1 MRGLENVAVPA
12 DQHEIGPKQI
22 ESTLGFGIFAVFPSD
37 YATVSAALN
46 SGVPLTLSNHSELA
60 AQFATFTRQIVFPN
74 HTGTGSEQSKARAP
88 FMGLF

>member
-1 MRGLENVAVPA
+1 M
-12 DQHEIGPKQI
+12 
-22 ESTLGFGIFAVFPSD
+22 
-37 YATVSAALN
+37 N

-74 HTGTGSEQSKARAP
+74 QTSAGQEPSKGRAP